1 MSHYDYIIIGSGAGG
16 GTIAHQLA
24 KAGKR
29 ILILE
34 RGGYVPKE
42 DANSDPA
49 AVFGG
54 KYVSPDPWII
64 NGKREQPQVHYNVGG
79 ATKFYGAAL
88 FRLRPWDFREN
99 VREDGISPAWPFSY
113 HDLEPYYSA
122 AEQLYQVH
130 GRHGEDPSEGRWS
143 QQYPHPP
150 VPHEPVIQKLSDDLA
165 AAGYQPFHAP
175 SGVLLQQGGTCIRC
189 NACDGF
195 PCRVAGKSD
204 AETIGI
210 TPIKDLPNVTLVTGA
225 EVTQLHYSSGRVTL
239 VEYAIGGV
247 PGYAAADAVI
257 LAAGA
262 ANTAKILLQ
271 SGIANSSDQVGRN
284 YMCHNS
290 RAVIAVGEHPNPTV
304 FQKTLAVHD
313 FLPFGTVQMTGKSS
327 GQAMRDEDKLAKLC
341 PEWTLDKI
349 AEHALDFWLT
359 TEDLPLASNRVTLA
373 PDGSIRLD
381 YTHTNQRESWNLYWS
396 LQQALRKAGHHYAYA
411 SMRIPLTAVAHQA
424 GTARMGSDPRTSV
437 VNEYGR
443 AHDVENLY
451 VADSSVFPSIGAV
464 NPALTVMALALRL
477 GGHLLNGG

>member
-1 MSHYDYIIIGSGAGG
+1 MHMAY
-16 GTIAHQLA
+16 
-24 KAGKR
+24 
-29 ILILE
+29 
-34 RGGYVPKE
+34 
-42 DANSDPA
+42 
-49 AVFGG
+49 
-54 KYVSPDPWII
+54 
-64 NGKREQPQVHYNVGG
+64 
-79 ATKFYGAAL
+79 
-88 FRLRPWDFREN
+88 
-99 VREDGISPAWPFSY
+99 EDGMSPAWPFGY
-113 HDLEPYYSA
+113 DELEPYYTQ

-130 GRHGEDPSEGRWS
+130 GRHGEDFTEGDWS

-175 SGVLLQQGGTCIRC
+175 SGVLLQQGGACIRC

-195 PCRVAGKSD
+195 PCKVAGKSD

-210 TPIKDLPNVTLVTGA
+210 TPIKDLPNVTLVTNA
-225 EVTQLHYSSGRVTL
+225 EVRYLFRDGKDGRVNS
-239 VEYAIGGV
+239 VGARVNGEERFFYS
-247 PGYAAADAVI
+247 DNVI

-262 ANTAKILLQ
+262 ASTAQLLLR

-313 FLPFGTVQMTGKSS
+313 FLPFGTIQMTGKSS
-327 GQAMRDEDKLAKLC
+327 GQAMRDENKLAKLC

-359 TEDLPLASNRVTLA
+359 TEDLPLPGNRVTLA
-373 PDGSIRLD
+373 PDGSIRLA
-381 YTHTNQRESWNLYWS
+381 YTQTNQRESWHLYWS

-477 GGHLLNGG
+477 GGHLLEA